1 MMNKNGK
8 SKYKVSSG
16 SKSNYISLNNNRMLI
31 TGHYEFEII
40 LKNLTKNSEKT
51 IYRRFSD
58 IEWLHEALLRY
69 NPGCR
74 IPDIP
79 EKNMWANINVNNAEL
94 LEKRR
99 KLIEEDLNYIN
110 NHKYLKCNPKFVIFL
125 SNDFERNKNEGGN
138 NSSFLDRI
146 SNFNIIPSM
155 MRTQKTIGLSKIED
169 NKKLDKDRENLVRLL
184 RATSDLYT
192 SMKEHVKINEEK
204 TEAIRN
210 IIFSTKNIQ
219 NYSLNYN
226 MSQIRSD
233 DDDEGSQIDKT
244 IGKNMEIITSYYE
257 KNKIFFSL
265 LSLNILDQLEV
276 FNI

>member
-1 MMNKNGK
+1 M
-8 SKYKVSSG
+8 
-16 SKSNYISLNNNRMLI
+16 
-31 TGHYEFEII
+31 
-40 LKNLTKNSEKT
+40 
-51 IYRRFSD
+51 
-58 IEWLHEALLRY
+58 
-69 NPGCR
+69 
-74 IPDIP
+74 
-79 EKNMWANINVNNAEL
+79 
-94 LEKRR
+94 
-99 KLIEEDLNYIN
+99 
-110 NHKYLKCNPKFVIFL
+110 KCNPKFVIFL

-219 NYSLNYN
+219 NYSLDYN
-226 MSQIRSD
+226 ISQIRSD
-233 DDDEGSQIDKT
+233 DDDEGSQNDKT

-276 FNI
+276 FNIFKMLFRNIKLS